1 MRKRQNQQISRQR
14 GITLIE
20 AMMSLAITSAMIAGA
35 SEIVNRYTEDTRTTV
50 AGQHMSAF
58 GQAALDYLEDN
69 APTLTPGTYYL
80 TAGTPPSGAGVSWK
94 SIATYLPANFSAT
107 NAFGQTLCVRA
118 NVLAGGAIE
127 AMVIADPTNA
137 AGAVVNERLL
147 DDVTLAHMAGIVGAS
162 GGGVYASVPGTNTNT
177 IYGVNGGWTAPV
189 ANFRGRNCNNVAVGG
204 NLPLPAGTPMMAL
217 WVENDA
223 IAAPYIYRDAIPGR
237 PELNR
242 MNTRLDMGGNTVGSL
257 LVATEDGPCSS
268 TSDIAT
274 SASGLVLSCQGGQ
287 WRSQNRFWRDPVAN
301 TFALPLCSGSNH
313 GETRVVMT
321 AADGANPRAYTCHG
335 TTWRP
340 LALDNNG
347 DLTLR
352 NLNASGSV
360 NARNVNATLGVTAN
374 SVTANSGTISTLNS
388 STINSSTVNASSQ
401 VNTYNVNASGRVT
414 AGTMQVTALA
424 AEGGGCS
431 PIGLIARDPSGML
444 LSCQSWQWKKAQGG
458 GLFGGA
464 FEHWQDGTCYPN
476 PVTNACSCP
485 SGYIARRVGRLYNIT
500 DLWGRGYVCVQS

>member
-1 MRKRQNQQISRQR
+1 MKTIQRQR

-20 AMMSLAITSAMIAGA
+20 ALMSLAIISAMVVGTN
-35 SEIVNRYTEDTRTTV
+35 EIIGRYTEDTRTTI
-50 AGQHMSAF
+50 AAQHMSAF
-58 GQAALDYLEDN
+58 GRAALDFLEDN
-69 APTLTPGTYYL
+69 APTLTPGTYYM
-80 TAGTPPSGAGVSWK
+80 TAGAPPSGAGANWF
-94 SIATYLPANFSAT
+94 SIETYLPVSFSPT

-147 DDVTLAHMAGIVGAS
+147 DDVTLAHMAGTVGAS
-162 GGGVYASVPGTNTNT
+162 GGGVYANVTGTNTNT

-189 ANFRGRNCNNVAVGG
+189 ANFRGRNCNNVAVAG
-204 NLPLPAGTPMMAL
+204 NLPLPAGTPTMAL

-257 LVATEDGPCSS
+257 LVATMDAPCGS

-274 SASGLVLSCQGGQ
+274 SASGEVLSCQGGQ
-287 WRSQNRFWRDPVAN
+287 WRNQNRFWRDPVPN
-301 TFALPLCSGSNH
+301 TFALPSCSASNH

-352 NLNASGSV
+352 NLTASGSV

-374 SVTANSGTISTLNS
+374 SVTANSGTITTLNS
-388 STINSSTVNASSQ
+388 TTANASQ
-401 VNTYNVNASGRVT
+401 VNSNNVNNTGTVT
-414 AGTMQVTALA
+414 TGTVQINTIVSEGSACFSHGHVAKNSAGV
-424 AEGGGCS
+424 
-431 PIGLIARDPSGML
+431 L
-444 LSCQSWQWKKAQGG
+444 LSCQGGQWRK
-458 GLFGGA
+458 
-464 FEHWQDGTCYPN
+464 GTGSAALSCY
-476 PVTNACSCP
+476 
-485 SGYIARRVGRLYNIT
+485 
-500 DLWGRGYVCVQS
+500 VQSYDGCAGGFSRAVTGSCAPGYTRVAWDTSGKDPGFIGGYGVGLQCYSQLFCCRID